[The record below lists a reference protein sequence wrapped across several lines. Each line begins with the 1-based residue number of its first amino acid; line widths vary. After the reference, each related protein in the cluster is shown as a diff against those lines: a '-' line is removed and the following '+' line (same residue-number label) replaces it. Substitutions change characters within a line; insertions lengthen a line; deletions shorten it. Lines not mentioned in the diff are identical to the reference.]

1 MAKRKTAIR
10 WGFAAALIV
19 FAVVLLNIYVNRE
32 AQPEI
37 VGAGDPRF
45 EQVRRYLEKITA
57 AVGLDTR
64 YEVRGDELVPV
75 AA

>member
-1 MAKRKTAIR
+1 
-10 WGFAAALIV
+10 
-19 FAVVLLNIYVNRE
+19 VNRD

-75 AA
+75 AT